1 MFKKYDPNNPVNQV
15 CIPSHLVWSKP
26 WHMISTL
33 FGTGLVG
40 KGAGTLGTVFGA
52 LIFIVLS
59 PSFSTTF
66 WFIATVILFVVG
78 AIAAEKTSQAL
89 GVEDHGGIVI
99 DEVVGI
105 WLVYTF
111 LPHGALWWIAGFIA
125 FRFFDIVKC
134 PPVNK
139 IDETL
144 KNGWGIM
151 LDDVVAAVYAWIVVA
166 FLGWLFG

>member
-66 WFIATVILFVVG
+66 WFIATVILLSL
-78 AIAAEKTSQAL
+78 IHISEPTRP
-89 GVEDHGGIVI
+89 
-99 DEVVGI
+99 
-105 WLVYTF
+105 Y
-111 LPHGALWWIAGFIA
+111 
-125 FRFFDIVKC
+125 
-134 PPVNK
+134 
-139 IDETL
+139 
-144 KNGWGIM
+144 
-151 LDDVVAAVYAWIVVA
+151 
-166 FLGWLFG
+166 